1 MISAI
6 KVEHLNP
13 FIASTIHTFH
23 TMVYCDVRPGKVALV
38 PEKGARF
45 DVSGVIGLSGMAQG
59 TVALSFGRITA
70 LKIATAFTGTRVL
83 ALDDMATDAVAELA
97 NIVAGAAKRDLSDYK
112 INISLPTVI
121 LGDGH
126 ELVGPRDI
134 IPMVVPFVC
143 PHGNFHLVVRFKSGQ
158 PI

>member
-1 MISAI
+1 VIQTL

-13 FIASTIHTFH
+13 FIAATIHTFH
-23 TMVYCDVRPGKVALV
+23 TMVACDVRPGKPSLS
-38 PEKGARF
+38 PDKGTRF

-70 LKIATAFTGTRVL
+70 LKVVSAFAGMRIL
-83 ALDDMATDAVAELA
+83 ALDDIATDAMGELA
-97 NIVAGAAKRDLSDYK
+97 NIIAGSAKKDLSEFK
-112 INISLPTVI
+112 IQISLPTVI

-126 ELVGPRDI
+126 ELAGPREI
-134 IPMVVPFVC
+134 VPMVVPFIS

-158 PI
+158 Q